1 AFHNCSCSNSADR
14 EVSRDFC
21 DQSVCEQKFIWY
33 FVNLA
38 ISGIFGGM
46 SVIPAILITLRSVP
60 PVDRSISLG
69 FQGFLVSLM
78 ATLPS
83 SVFWGWIID
92 KSCVMWNTVCG
103 RGSRGACELYDTEKL
118 RLMTHL
124 TYGIM
129 RLISSIPDIAVFYFA
144 KDLLLTDYQRTEKT
158 ELK

>member
-1 AFHNCSCSNSADR
+1 
-14 EVSRDFC
+14 
-21 DQSVCEQKFIWY
+21 
-33 FVNLA
+33 
-38 ISGIFGGM
+38 
-46 SVIPAILITLRSVP
+46 SVP